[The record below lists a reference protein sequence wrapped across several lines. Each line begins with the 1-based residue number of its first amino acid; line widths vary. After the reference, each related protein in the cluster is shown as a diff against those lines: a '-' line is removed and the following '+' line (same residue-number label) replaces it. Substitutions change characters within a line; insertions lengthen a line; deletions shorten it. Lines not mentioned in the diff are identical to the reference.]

1 LPEFVDSAIKDIDE
15 RLRTLKEEAARLE
28 AARAALTG
36 GPRRRGRP
44 AAGAR
49 PRSASRQ
56 NGRSAR
62 PSPRRDGN
70 SRAEQALEIVR
81 RKPGVTIPEI
91 ARVMQIQ
98 PNYLYRV
105 LPRLASAGEV
115 KRDGQGWHSASA
127 SASAS
132 TPKRARAARAATRRR
147 PAAVEKPAAEAP
159 AKQKPARRR
168 ATTSAPATDG
178 RSPRGATRA
187 SVLAALTGGEPM
199 TATEVAAKAGLARGV
214 VSTTLSKLAKSG
226 QVQKAERGYRLATS
240 G

>member
-15 RLRTLKEEAARLE
+15 RLRALRDEATRLE

-44 AAGAR
+44 ATGAR
-49 PRSASRQ
+49 PRSASGH
-56 NGRSAR
+56 NGRSAG

-91 ARVMQIQ
+91 AKVMQIQ

-115 KRDGQGWHSASA
+115 KRDGQGWHSTTASA
-127 SASAS
+127 
-132 TPKRARAARAATRRR
+132 PRRARVARAATRRR
-147 PAAVEKPAAEAP
+147 SVPAEKPAATAP
-159 AKQKPARRR
+159 AKPRATRRR